1 VASRLILS
9 RLGLALLTLLGVSM
23 FIFWTTEVLP
33 GDIAARVL
41 GRQATAE
48 AKQAFRDEL
57 NLDRPVHERYALWLG
72 GALKG
77 DFGTS
82 LVNGRPVTDAVI
94 PRLRNTLIL
103 AGYAFILYV
112 PVSLLLAIV
121 AALYRDRTPDAIV
134 SALNLLGL
142 ALPEFVLGTL
152 LIYVFAIHFP
162 VFPVMSL
169 IHKAETLPELL
180 RMTTLPALTL
190 MTAMAVYS
198 IRMLRDNLIE
208 VLQSEYIGMCRLK
221 GLSPWRIV
229 LLHALP
235 NAAIPALNTMALN
248 LTYLIGGVVVVEQVF
263 AYQGLGSLLVES
275 VFLRDAP
282 VIEAVA
288 LMSSALYIVAN
299 LGADLLAIL
308 LNPRLRSR

>member
-1 VASRLILS
+1 MASQLILQ

-41 GRQATAE
+41 GRQATE
-48 AKQAFRDEL
+48 QAKQAFRDEL
-57 NLDRPVHERYALWLG
+57 NLERPVHERYALWLT
-72 GALKG
+72 GALQG
-77 DFGTS
+77 DFGKS
-82 LVNGRPVTDAVI
+82 LVNGRPVVDAVL
-94 PRLRNTLIL
+94 PRLHNTLIL

-112 PVSLLLAIV
+112 PVSLLLAII
-121 AALYRDRTPDAIV
+121 AALYRDRTPDVVV
-134 SALNLLGL
+134 SLFNLLGL

-152 LIYVFAIHFP
+152 LIYVFAVQYP
-162 VFPVMSL
+162 LFPVMSL
-169 IHKAETLPELL
+169 IHKAETLAQIL
-180 RMTTLPALTL
+180 RVTTLPALTL

-208 VLQSEYIGMCRLK
+208 VLQSDYIRMCTMK
-221 GLSPWRIV
+221 GLGRVRIV

-288 LMSSALYIVAN
+288 LLSSALYISAN
-299 LGADLLAIL
+299 LVADLLAIM